1 MVIPGETR
9 RPRSARGEGEQ
20 LRVALLAAAEILLVV
35 PRSAPP
41 LSLREVARLAGV
53 SPSAVYLHFAS
64 AQELIAAVVQLQSR
78 KLVAAVLG
86 PEAAEVAGMQAAREA
101 DGTRGAADGP
111 LAAASVSLADIATRY
126 VDWGLANPGAC
137 QLLFESAD
145 RLGNPVGPSEPGWIV
160 IDAAVGALR
169 RAHGISQADAT
180 TAAMRA
186 WAALHGIVSLR
197 IHKGDALW
205 PTSARE
211 DALAVAASIG

>member
-1 MVIPGETR
+1 MATHGETR

-20 LRVALLAAAEILLVV
+20 LRAALLAAAETLLVV
-35 PRSAPP
+35 PRSSPP

-86 PEAAEVAGMQAAREA
+86 P
-101 DGTRGAADGP
+101 GAANPEVGSDGARP
-111 LAAASVSLADIATRY
+111 AASVSLADIATRY
-126 VDWGLANPGAC
+126 VDWGLANPGAY

-160 IDAAVGALR
+160 IEAAVGALR
-169 RAHGISQADAT
+169 SAHGVGEADAT
-180 TAAMRA
+180 TTALRA

-197 IHKGDALW
+197 IHKGGELW

-211 DALAVAASIG
+211 DAAAVAASIG

>member
-1 MVIPGETR
+1 MATHGETR

-20 LRVALLAAAEILLVV
+20 LRSALLAAAETLLVE
-35 PRSAPP
+35 PRSSPP

-64 AQELIAAVVQLQSR
+64 AHELIAAVVQSQSR

-86 PEAAEVAGMQAAREA
+86 SGFADPA
-101 DGTRGAADGP
+101 DGPDDVAGAADGAWP
-111 LAAASVSLADIATRY
+111 AASITLADIATRY
-126 VDWGLANPGAC
+126 VDWGLANPGAY

-160 IDAAVGALR
+160 IEAAVGALGA
-169 RAHGISQADAT
+169 AHGMSRADAT
-180 TAAMRA
+180 TTALRA
-186 WAALHGIVSLR
+186 WAALHGVVSLR
-197 IHKGDALW
+197 IHKGDELW

-211 DALAVAASIG
+211 DAAAVAASIG

>member
-1 MVIPGETR
+1 MATPGEIR

-20 LRVALLAAAEILLVV
+20 LRTVLLAAAEARLVE
-35 PRSAPP
+35 PRTAPP

-64 AQELIAAVVQLQSR
+64 VQELIAAVVHLQSR

-86 PEAAEVAGMQAAREA
+86 PGAAEA
-101 DGTRGAADGP
+101 DATRRAADGP
-111 LAAASVSLADIATRY
+111 PAAASVSLADIATRY
-126 VDWGLANPGAC
+126 VEWGLANPGAY

-145 RLGNPVGPSEPGWIV
+145 RLGNPVGPSEPGWVV

-169 RAHGISQADAT
+169 RAHGIGEADAT

-197 IHKGDALW
+197 IHKGEALW
-205 PTSARE
+205 PTSARD

>member
-1 MVIPGETR
+1 MATHGETR

-20 LRVALLAAAEILLVV
+20 LRAALLAAAETLLVE
-35 PRSAPP
+35 PRSSPP

-78 KLVAAVLG
+78 RLVAAVLG
-86 PEAAEVAGMQAAREA
+86 PGFADAEVGPDDVA
-101 DGTRGAADGP
+101 DAADGEP
-111 LAAASVSLADIATRY
+111 PAASVSLADIATRY
-126 VDWGLANPGAC
+126 VDWGLANPGAY

-160 IDAAVGALR
+160 IEAAVGALR
-169 RAHGISQADAT
+169 SAHGVGEADAT
-180 TAAMRA
+180 TTALRA

-197 IHKGDALW
+197 IHKGDELW

-211 DALAVAASIG
+211 DAAAVAASIG

>member
-20 LRVALLAAAEILLVV
+20 LRAALLAAAEALLVE

-86 PEAAEVAGMQAAREA
+86 P
-101 DGTRGAADGP
+101 DAADTST
-111 LAAASVSLADIATRY
+111 AASVTLGDIATRY
-126 VDWGLANPGAC
+126 VDWGLANPGAY

-160 IDAAVGALR
+160 IEAAVGALR
-169 RAHGISQADAT
+169 RAHGIGEAEAT
-180 TAAMRA
+180 TTAMRA

-197 IHKGDALW
+197 IHKGDELW

-211 DALAVAASIG
+211 DAAAVAASIG

>member
-1 MVIPGETR
+1 MATPGEIR

-20 LRVALLAAAEILLVV
+20 LRVALLAAAEALLVET
-35 PRSAPP
+35 RTAPP

-64 AQELIAAVVQLQSR
+64 VQELIADVVQLQSR

-86 PEAAEVAGMQAAREA
+86 PEAAEVAGMQRAGEL
-101 DGTRGAADGP
+101 DEPHGAADGP
-111 LAAASVSLADIATRY
+111 LASVSLADIATRY
-126 VDWGLANPGAC
+126 VDWGLANPGAY

-145 RLGNPVGPSEPGWIV
+145 RLGNPVGPSEPGWVV
-160 IDAAVGALR
+160 INAAVGALR
-169 RAHGISQADAT
+169 RAHGIGEADAT
-180 TAAMRA
+180 SAAMRA

>member
-1 MVIPGETR
+1 MALPGETR
-9 RPRSARGEGEQ
+9 RPRSARGEGEH
-20 LRVALLAAAEILLVV
+20 LRTALLEAAESLLVE

-78 KLVAAVLG
+78 RLVAAVLG
-86 PEAAEVAGMQAAREA
+86 LE
-101 DGTRGAADGP
+101 AADGGAVP
-111 LAAASVSLADIATRY
+111 SVSLADIATGY
-126 VDWGLANPGAC
+126 VEWGLANPGAY

-160 IDAAVGALR
+160 IDAAVAALR
-169 RAHGISQADAT
+169 QAHGSSEADAT
-180 TAAMRA
+180 TTAMRA

-205 PTSARE
+205 PTSARA
-211 DALAVAASIG
+211 DALAVAASMG

>member
-1 MVIPGETR
+1 MATPGEIR

-20 LRVALLAAAEILLVV
+20 LRTALLAAAEARLVE
-35 PRSAPP
+35 PRTAPP

-64 AQELIAAVVQLQSR
+64 VQELIAAVVHLQSR

-86 PEAAEVAGMQAAREA
+86 PDAAEA
-101 DGTRGAADGP
+101 DETRRAADGP
-111 LAAASVSLADIATRY
+111 TAAASVSLADIAVRY
-126 VDWGLANPGAC
+126 VDWGLANPGAY

-145 RLGNPVGPSEPGWIV
+145 RLGNPVGPSEPGWVV
-160 IDAAVGALR
+160 IDAAVGALT
-169 RAHGISQADAT
+169 RAHGIGEADAT

>member
-1 MVIPGETR
+1 MATHGATR
-9 RPRSARGEGEQ
+9 RPRSARGQGEQ
-20 LRVALLAAAEILLVV
+20 LRSALLAAAEMLLVE
-35 PRSAPP
+35 PRSSPP

-86 PEAAEVAGMQAAREA
+86 PGFAEPEA
-101 DGTRGAADGP
+101 DPDDLAGAADVARP
-111 LAAASVSLADIATRY
+111 AASVSLADIATRY
-126 VDWGLANPGAC
+126 VDWGLANPGAY

-160 IDAAVGALR
+160 IEAAVGALR
-169 RAHGISQADAT
+169 SAHGIGEADAT
-180 TAAMRA
+180 TTALRA

-197 IHKGDALW
+197 IHKGDDLW

-211 DALAVAASIG
+211 DAAAVAATIG

>member
-1 MVIPGETR
+1 MATHGETR

-20 LRVALLAAAEILLVV
+20 LRSALLVAAETLLVE
-35 PRSAPP
+35 PRSSPP

-64 AQELIAAVVQLQSR
+64 AHELIAAVVQSQSR

-86 PEAAEVAGMQAAREA
+86 SGFADPA
-101 DGTRGAADGP
+101 DGADDVAGAADGATP
-111 LAAASVSLADIATRY
+111 AASVTLADIATRY
-126 VDWGLANPGAC
+126 VDWGLANPGAY

-160 IDAAVGALR
+160 IEAAVGALGA
-169 RAHGISQADAT
+169 AHGMSRADAT
-180 TAAMRA
+180 TTALRA
-186 WAALHGIVSLR
+186 WAALHGVVSLR
-197 IHKGDALW
+197 IHKGDELW

-211 DALAVAASIG
+211 DAAAVAASIG

>member
-1 MVIPGETR
+1 MAIPGEIR

-20 LRVALLAAAEILLVV
+20 LRAALLAAAEARLVE
-35 PRSAPP
+35 PRTAPP

-64 AQELIAAVVQLQSR
+64 VQELIAAVVQLQSR

-86 PEAAEVAGMQAAREA
+86 PEWAETEE
-101 DGTRGAADGP
+101 GTRADETRSGSDGSH
-111 LAAASVSLADIATRY
+111 AAASVSLADIAARY
-126 VDWGLANPGAC
+126 VDWGLANPGAY

-145 RLGNPVGPSEPGWIV
+145 RLGNPVGPSEPGWVV

-169 RAHGISQADAT
+169 RAHGIGEAEAT

>member
-1 MVIPGETR
+1 MATPGEIR

-20 LRVALLAAAEILLVV
+20 LRTALLAAAEARLVE
-35 PRSAPP
+35 PRTTPP

-64 AQELIAAVVQLQSR
+64 VQELIAAVVHLQSR

-86 PEAAEVAGMQAAREA
+86 PDAAEADATRHAAG
-101 DGTRGAADGP
+101 TP
-111 LAAASVSLADIATRY
+111 VAASVSLADIAARY
-126 VDWGLANPGAC
+126 VDWGLANPGAY

-145 RLGNPVGPSEPGWIV
+145 RLGNPVGPSEPGWVV

-169 RAHGISQADAT
+169 RAHGIGEADAT

-205 PTSARE
+205 PTSARD